1 MKNYIQPG
9 NIVNLTAPAG
19 GLASGQ
25 GHLFGALFG
34 IATTAAPEG
43 QKVAV
48 SVDGVFTLPKATGGG
63 LTEGQKVYWDATA
76 KKATATATDNAMIGH
91 AVETAAAG
99 ATTATVRL
107 AS

>member
-1 MKNYIQPG
+1 MKNYVQPG
-9 NIVNLTAPAG
+9 NILNLTAPAG

-48 SVDGVFTLPKATGGG
+48 SVEGVFALPKATGSG
-63 LTEGQKVYWDATA
+63 LAEGQKVYWDATA
-76 KKATATATDNAMIGH
+76 KKATAATTDNTMIGH
-91 AVETAAAG
+91 AVEAAATG
-99 ATTATVRL
+99 ATMATVRL